1 MISLRPIVPMVARV
15 PDETYEGD
23 FKVQS
28 LDQFGRSSVRLFGEL
43 VDSWPDFAVGGI
55 FFMARGTP

>member
-1 MISLRPIVPMVARV
+1 MVARV

-28 LDQFGRSSVRLFGEL
+28 LDQFGRRVMCFFGEL
-43 VDSWPDFAVGGI
+43 VDSWADVTVGRL
-55 FFMARGTP
+55 FFMARGST